1 MTTDAAL
8 PDWVTAGLEA
18 VEADQEARQV
28 IPGRFPF
35 TYAYDFLRSHPA
47 AFSAPEGM
55 SRADVAGWPGGR
67 LSAEQQLDVC
77 IALAYAYIWAEGLV
91 ITAEASARF
100 VAVTN
105 GGEAG
110 R

>member
-1 MTTDAAL
+1 MSETTL
-8 PDWVTAGLEA
+8 PEWVTAGLEA
-18 VEADQEARQV
+18 VEADEEARQV

-47 AFSAPEGM
+47 AFGAPEAM
-55 SRADVAGWPGGR
+55 SRADVSGWLGER

-91 ITAEASARF
+91 VTPEASARF